1 MESNK
6 ENKIHNTHQ
15 ILKIND
21 DMVNE
26 FNSLNKKIQEVYKKV
41 SDKQNQSE
49 HIHNLELS
57 IEKLEDMYN
66 NLNTIVDSIL
76 DKQDE
81 IIETLENISTD
92 INIPT
97 GKTKEDVLE
106 NMGLEYI
113 YSLDRKREILSS
125 YIELKNNYEKEGID
139 LSNVSVAELDSN
151 QESITVCG
159 EIRNSSKK
167 IDLTI
172 TVVFYAK
179 DGSILSTDYDY
190 INDCND
196 FETFNIYTYMND
208 INNIG
213 KILIYLKKR

>member
-139 LSNVSVAELDSN
+139 LSNVV
-151 QESITVCG
+151 
-159 EIRNSSKK
+159 R
-167 IDLTI
+167 
-172 TVVFYAK
+172 
-179 DGSILSTDYDY
+179 
-190 INDCND
+190 
-196 FETFNIYTYMND
+196 
-208 INNIG
+208 
-213 KILIYLKKR
+213 

>member
-76 DKQDE
+76 DK
-81 IIETLENISTD
+81 
-92 INIPT
+92 
-97 GKTKEDVLE
+97 
-106 NMGLEYI
+106 
-113 YSLDRKREILSS
+113 
-125 YIELKNNYEKEGID
+125 
-139 LSNVSVAELDSN
+139 
-151 QESITVCG
+151 
-159 EIRNSSKK
+159 
-167 IDLTI
+167 
-172 TVVFYAK
+172 
-179 DGSILSTDYDY
+179 
-190 INDCND
+190 
-196 FETFNIYTYMND
+196 
-208 INNIG
+208 
-213 KILIYLKKR
+213 

>member
-66 NLNTIVDSIL
+66 NHNTIVDSIL

-113 YSLDRKREILSS
+113 YSLDS
-125 YIELKNNYEKEGID
+125 GFP
-139 LSNVSVAELDSN
+139 VA
-151 QESITVCG
+151 
-159 EIRNSSKK
+159 
-167 IDLTI
+167 
-172 TVVFYAK
+172 
-179 DGSILSTDYDY
+179 GS
-190 INDCND
+190 
-196 FETFNIYTYMND
+196 
-208 INNIG
+208 
-213 KILIYLKKR
+213 

>member
-76 DKQDE
+76 DKQDV
-81 IIETLENISTD
+81 
-92 INIPT
+92 INQP
-97 GKTKEDVLE
+97 
-106 NMGLEYI
+106 
-113 YSLDRKREILSS
+113 
-125 YIELKNNYEKEGID
+125 
-139 LSNVSVAELDSN
+139 
-151 QESITVCG
+151 
-159 EIRNSSKK
+159 
-167 IDLTI
+167 
-172 TVVFYAK
+172 
-179 DGSILSTDYDY
+179 
-190 INDCND
+190 
-196 FETFNIYTYMND
+196 
-208 INNIG
+208 
-213 KILIYLKKR
+213 

>member
-1 MESNK
+1 MK
-6 ENKIHNTHQ
+6 WR
-15 ILKIND
+15 
-21 DMVNE
+21 
-26 FNSLNKKIQEVYKKV
+26 
-41 SDKQNQSE
+41 
-49 HIHNLELS
+49 
-57 IEKLEDMYN
+57 
-66 NLNTIVDSIL
+66 L

-196 FETFNIYTYMND
+196 FETFNIYTNMND